1 MRRLWTII
9 LCAFLCAVQLA
20 MGQETEQPRKKVG
33 LVLGGGGAKGVAHIG
48 VLKVL
53 ERAGLPV
60 DIVVGTSMGSIIGG
74 TYASGHSVA
83 EMDSV
88 VRRQNWQFVL
98 SDREDLRHQSLLERQ
113 KQDTYVYSRSLSF
126 SKKDRRGGGGFIA
139 GKNIATLFDQ
149 LTAPYLDSID
159 FNMLPIPFACVATDV
174 VDNTEYVFHSG
185 VLSQA
190 MRASMAIP
198 GVFAPV
204 RMGERVLV
212 DGGMRNNFPAD
223 VAKEMGADFL
233 VGVDVSDN
241 VKKADELNSS
251 TSIISQILDWDCM
264 HKYEENRALTDI
276 VIRVNIEPY
285 TAASFSATAIDTL
298 IRRGE
303 EAAMTH
309 WDEIVALR
317 DRLGLV
323 DEQTHVNR
331 LAADWSLSQKR
342 RYSII
347 SVNFENMTDRDKSYI
362 LRKFRLNSGD
372 SIDLERAD
380 IISTSIRQDL
390 NYKSARARIQAAPGT
405 READVIFTAGPRR
418 DSKLNVG
425 VRFDSEEMVALQA
438 NAELP
443 VRTKLPM
450 EFDLTVRLGK
460 RLMARLDWALHP
472 MSFLKPTIS
481 YAFHNNDLSFY
492 EYGSQAYNMTYN
504 LHKVELSLFNFNVR
518 NFNVA
523 LGANYDYYDYHSILV
538 EPSQTFDI
546 SAYTK
551 DQGMLSYEAKVW
563 YSSEN
568 NWYFPTRGALFRA
581 RFAYYTDNFVQYKDG
596 IGIRTF
602 SMLWRKSFPVSSK
615 LSVQPMLC
623 GRFVLGGEKATFL
636 LGNMM
641 GGEWYGHYLDE
652 QMPFAGVNNVEMAY
666 DKLAI
671 LQLQAQYNLT
681 SNNLVLLRIAA
692 GQDAD
697 KTKDILKHQTM
708 IGTQLSYYYNS
719 IFGPLGGSVGYSNL
733 TKCFYYYI
741 NLGFVF

>member
-1 MRRLWTII
+1 MRLRII
-9 LCAFLCAVQLA
+9 LLCAFFCAMQQA

-74 TYASGHSVA
+74 TYASGHSVE

-113 KQDTYVYSRSLSF
+113 KQNTYFYSLGLTFGRKS
-126 SKKDRRGGGGFIA
+126 RRDGGGFIA

-159 FNMLPIPFACVATDV
+159 FNQLPIPFACVATNV
-174 VDNTEYVFHSG
+174 VDNTEHVFHSG

-204 RMGERVLV
+204 RMGDEVLI

-223 VAKEMGADFL
+223 IAKEMGADYL

-241 VKKADELNSS
+241 VKKADELTSS
-251 TSIISQILDWDCM
+251 ASIISQILDWDCM
-264 HKYEENRALTDI
+264 NKYEENKALTDI

-285 TAASFSATAIDTL
+285 SAASFSAAAIDTL

-303 EAAMTH
+303 EAAMAH
-309 WDEIVALR
+309 WDEIIALR
-317 DRLGLV
+317 DNLGV
-323 DEQTHVNR
+323 IHRQVSSSRQTE
-331 LAADWSLSQKR
+331 DWSLLQKR
-342 RYSII
+342 RYCIT
-347 SVNFENMTDRDKSYI
+347 SVSFENMTDRDETY
-362 LRKFRLNSGD
+362 LRRKFRLNSGD
-372 SIDLERAD
+372 SIDSERAD
-380 IISTSIRQDL
+380 IITTSIRQDL
-390 NYKSARARIQAAPGT
+390 SYKSSRSRIQAIPGT
-405 READVIFTAGPRR
+405 RDANVVFTAGPRR
-418 DSKLNVG
+418 DSRLNLG

-450 EFDLTVRLGK
+450 DLNLTVRLGK

-472 MSFLKPTIS
+472 MSFLKPTLS
-481 YAFHNNDLSFY
+481 YSFLNNDLAFY
-492 EYGSQAYNMTYN
+492 EMGSQAYSMTYN

-518 NFNVA
+518 NFNVT
-523 LGANYDYYDYHSILV
+523 LGANYDFFDYHNILV
-538 EPSQTFDI
+538 EPSHQTDI
-546 SAYTK
+546 HSYTA

-563 YSSEN
+563 YNNEN
-568 NWYFPTRGALFRA
+568 NWYFPTRGTLFRA

-596 IGIRTF
+596 VGIRTF
-602 SMLWRKSFPVSSK
+602 SMLWRKSFPITQK
-615 LSVQPMLC
+615 LSFQPMLY

-636 LGNMM
+636 LRNMM
-641 GGEWYGHYLDE
+641 GGEWYGHYLE
-652 QMPFAGVNNVEMAY
+652 QQMPFAGVNNVEMIS
-666 DKLAI
+666 DKLAA
-671 LQLQAQYNLT
+671 LQLQAQYNVT
-681 SNNLVLLRIAA
+681 HNNLVLLRIVA

-697 KTKDILKHQTM
+697 KTEDILKHQTM
-708 IGTQLSYYYNS
+708 VGTQLSYYYNS
-719 IFGPLGGSVGYSNL
+719 IFGPLGGSIGYSNL
-733 TKCFYYYI
+733 TKRFYYYI